1 MVKDKDGNEKE
12 VTVDIDDGVRP
23 ETTL

>member
-1 MVKDKDGNEKE
+1 MIKDKDGNEKE